1 MENKNLPSLQDLY
14 NDKAIAKKENDLNI
28 LLNQEPKKSWVHLH
42 PYAKNVKYIPIERI
56 EYLLTSIFKTWNV
69 EIKDTKLIA
78 NSVVV
83 TIRLYYKNPITQEMN
98 FQDGIGAMAL
108 QTEAKAGA
116 IEFDKIRSDA
126 VMKAAP
132 AAESYAIKDAA
143 EKLGKIFGKDLNRA
157 DKIGYDVL
165 QNQFQE
171 NDSLISQSQFSY
183 IESLINTSSFDDDT
197 KERLELELTSL
208 TESKAA
214 DFIQNLEINQLD
226 PITQG
231 RNYSQSDIK
240 FKA

>member
-1 MENKNLPSLQDLY
+1 MEKNNLPSLQDLY

-42 PYAKNVKYIPIERI
+42 PTAKNVKYIPIERI
-56 EYLLTSIFKTWNV
+56 EYLLTSIYKTWNV
-69 EIKDTKLIA
+69 EVKTIQLIA

-83 TIRLYYKNPITQEMN
+83 TIRLFYKNPITGELN
-98 FQDGIGAMAL
+98 FQDGVGAMPL
-108 QTEAKAGA
+108 QTDKGAGA
-116 IEFDKIRSDA
+116 IEFEKIKNDA

-165 QNQFQE
+165 QNQFQDDD
-171 NDSLISQSQFSY
+171 NLISQSQFAY
-183 IESLINTSSFDDDT
+183 IEGLIKTSSFDDDT
-197 KERLELELTSL
+197 KERLEMELTAL
-208 TESKAA
+208 TVSKVD
-214 DFIQNLEINQLD
+214 DFIQNLELNQLD

-231 RNYSQSDIK
+231 SNYSQTDIK
-240 FKA
+240 NRV